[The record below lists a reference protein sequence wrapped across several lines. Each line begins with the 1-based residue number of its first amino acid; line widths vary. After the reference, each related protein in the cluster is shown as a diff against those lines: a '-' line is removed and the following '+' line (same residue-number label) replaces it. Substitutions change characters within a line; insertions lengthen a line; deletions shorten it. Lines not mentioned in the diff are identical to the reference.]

1 MTQASLISRFILW
14 LPQPGAALP
23 AALAHFAKA
32 EALHIVQ
39 AGPFWL
45 AADTQGTAPWLDV
58 PMGKRLAGRTVAGND
73 MEALCAAANAQM
85 QLYTLIDWTGA
96 ALTLCGDP
104 AGFKPVYRATFAGGT
119 LVATRLTDI
128 LCIDPTLI
136 LPLDKIG
143 LHSLFMLRGIYRDRT
158 LHQNVKRL
166 LAGTVLHWSV
176 DGGLRDTRDRRIRY
190 PQIDAQMSADALAAT
205 ADASLQRATQARVQH
220 AKTPLSIALSGGFDS
235 RIVLA
240 KARHMGL
247 DVASYSFGRRW
258 HEDVRL
264 ARRVADAAHARFNL
278 LTLRSDETLRTLARR
293 TALYEG
299 CTDIMIGQTTLLDSE
314 VFDDGAALL
323 HGLCGD
329 VTNGGFVERLPTEAY
344 VNHDALA
351 RGFFAHFEK
360 QNADALP
367 LFGFAFDNQAL
378 LAELRSDLDDTQS
391 PLQAGTLCWVENH
404 YRRFAF
410 ALAWCLGQRLDVIAP
425 LYDADYFNI
434 WGAAPR
440 ALLEHRTGF
449 KHWLAKNYPALARV
463 PHTSAG
469 IAIPNLNEQLRGFVG
484 DLPRWSA
491 QRLLGER
498 RAQAMLNAIGRS
510 PETYNFDNLLTKD
523 LQRQARDV
531 WDALVPKLSRLGL
544 AALPGA
550 WDVLDGK
557 PLQRRILLTVAAY
570 AAHLDTCLAKH
581 KRQQG

>member
-23 AALAHFAKA
+23 AKLPHFARA

-39 AGPFWL
+39 EDQFWL
-45 AADTQGTAPWLDV
+45 AADTAGAAPWLDV
-58 PMGKRLAGRTVAGND
+58 PMGKRLAGRTAAGRD
-73 MEALCAAANAQM
+73 IATLCAAADVEM
-85 QLYTLIDWTGA
+85 QLYTLIHWTGQ
-96 ALTLCGDP
+96 TLSLCSDAG
-104 AGFKPVYRATFAGGT
+104 GFKPVYRASFAGGT

-128 LCIDPTLI
+128 VCIDPTLI
-136 LPLDKIG
+136 QPLDQLG
-143 LHSLFMLRGIYRDRT
+143 LHSLFMLRGIYGDRT
-158 LHQNVKRL
+158 LHQKVKRL
-166 LAGTVLHWSV
+166 LAGTVLHWRAG
-176 DGGLRDTRDRRIRY
+176 DGVRDSRDRRIRY
-190 PQIDAQMSADALAAT
+190 PQIDAQMSAEALANA
-205 ADASLQRATQARVQH
+205 ADASLQQATQARAAH

-240 KARHMGL
+240 KARHMGR
-247 DVASYSFGRRW
+247 DVTCYSFGRRW

-264 ARRVADAAHARFNL
+264 ARRVADAAKSRFSL
-278 LTLRSDETLRTLARR
+278 LNLRSDETLRTLARR

-299 CTDIMIGQTTLLDSE
+299 CTDIMIGQTTLLDAE
-314 VFDDGAALL
+314 VFEDGAALL

-329 VTNGGFVERLPTEAY
+329 VTNGGFVERLPPDAY
-344 VNHDALA
+344 ANHDALA

-367 LFGFAFDNQAL
+367 LFGFAFDSDAL
-378 LAELRSDLDDTQS
+378 LAVLRGDLDDTQS

-425 LYDADYFNI
+425 LYDMAYFNV

-440 ALLEHRTGF
+440 ALLEHRAGF
-449 KHWLAKNYPALARV
+449 KYWLAKHYPALARV

-469 IAIPNLNEQLRGFVG
+469 IAIPNLSEQLRGFVG

-498 RAQAMLNAIGRS
+498 RAQALLSAIGRS
-510 PETYNFDNLLTKD
+510 PETYNFDNLLTRG
-523 LQRQARDV
+523 LQRQAQAV
-531 WDALVPKLSRLGL
+531 WEELCPKLALLGL
-544 AALPGA
+544 SVRQGA
-550 WDVLDGK
+550 WESLRGK

-570 AAHLDTCLAKH
+570 AAHLETRLQAH
-581 KRQQG
+581 RA